1 MVLQRLVVLEDLL
14 LEEQVV
20 LFEVVLVGLLQ
31 VQQGGL
37 LLVVE

>member
-37 LLVVE
+37 